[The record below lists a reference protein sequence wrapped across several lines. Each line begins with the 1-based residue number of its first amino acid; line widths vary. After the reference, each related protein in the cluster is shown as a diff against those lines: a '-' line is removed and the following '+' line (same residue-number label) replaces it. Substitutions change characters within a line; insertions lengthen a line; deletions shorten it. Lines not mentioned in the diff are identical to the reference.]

1 MDLQFACIGLWW
13 EYGTS
18 KHYSFLEDFILLS
31 KSPSKLG
38 NGDDLHLENENI
50 ALFPQEISYMMLLGG
65 LVGCAKSGS
74 WAGSRVVQLRSL
86 VDASAAEDSNYGN
99 NWRPN
104 AISTQRTI
112 SDGIEGKIRSV
123 QLQKITDVQESVL
136 LVFVKEWES
145 IDTIHNIDES
155 IFLMLDAWWKP
166 EILPANFVTMCGDH
180 FCRVWN
186 CKNFRHSHFPSNI
199 IHKVHHMW
207 TMSKDEICEIE
218 NISVVKGHIFI
229 DFFRDWN

>member
-1 MDLQFACIGLWW
+1 
-13 EYGTS
+13 
-18 KHYSFLEDFILLS
+18 
-31 KSPSKLG
+31 
-38 NGDDLHLENENI
+38 
-50 ALFPQEISYMMLLGG
+50 MLLGG
-65 LVGCAKSGS
+65 LVRCAKSRS

-112 SDGIEGKIRSV
+112 SDGIEGKIRSD
-123 QLQKITDVQESVL
+123 QLQKITDLQKSL
-136 LVFVKEWES
+136 LFVFVKEWES
-145 IDTIHNIDES
+145 IDTIQNIDKS

-166 EILPANFVTMCGDH
+166 EILPTNFVTMCGDH

-218 NISVVKGHIFI
+218 NISVGKGHISM
-229 DFFRDWN
+229 DFFRDWNYI

>member
-1 MDLQFACIGLWW
+1 M
-13 EYGTS
+13 
-18 KHYSFLEDFILLS
+18 
-31 KSPSKLG
+31 
-38 NGDDLHLENENI
+38 
-50 ALFPQEISYMMLLGG
+50 LFPQETSYMMLLGG
-65 LVGCAKSGS
+65 LVRCAKSRS

-112 SDGIEGKIRSV
+112 SDGIEGKIRSD
-123 QLQKITDVQESVL
+123 QLQKITDLQKSL
-136 LVFVKEWES
+136 LFVFVKEWES
-145 IDTIHNIDES
+145 IDTIQIIDKS

-166 EILPANFVTMCGDH
+166 EILPTNFVTMCGDH

-218 NISVVKGHIFI
+218 NISVGKGHISI
-229 DFFRDWN
+229 DFFSCLKLHLRGAISKANQRKMS